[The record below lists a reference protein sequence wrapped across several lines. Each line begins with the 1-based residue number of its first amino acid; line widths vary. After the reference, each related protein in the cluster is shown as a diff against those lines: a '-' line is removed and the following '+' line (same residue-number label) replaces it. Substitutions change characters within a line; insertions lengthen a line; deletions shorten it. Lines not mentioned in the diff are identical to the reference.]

1 MHGSERHI
9 MRKHR
14 LRTLLG
20 SKTAAREVASRYPI
34 EADFEHRIRVML
46 RYRWLVL
53 ISATLLIIGLSA
65 SSFYFLSQPA
75 RLRIAV
81 GPAGSDDSR
90 LIQFLGTK
98 FAKDHAPVRL
108 RITAT
113 ENSAESARMLESGW
127 ADLAVVRHDLAFPK
141 NGQVVAV
148 LRKNY
153 AVLFAPGEPLDAAS
167 QDKTKKTKPARIEK
181 IEDLAGK
188 RIGVVGRSQA
198 NVELLKVILEQY
210 EVPFDRVQVVH
221 LPTTDVANAIR
232 TERPDAILTIGP
244 LGSRITTDAIAA
256 LVAITPNRKS
266 PTFLP
271 IGSSEAITERF
282 PAYESSEIA
291 KGAFGGSPS
300 RPAEEI
306 ETVVVS
312 HFLVAAS
319 TLSDTTVGELAKLLL
334 SSRQTLSSEL
344 SGFAKIEKPDT
355 DKDANVAVH
364 PGAKAYFDDEQKT
377 FFERYSDHLFWLFM
391 IVPLLG
397 SGAAGIASYM
407 KAGER
412 THHVRL
418 LNKILDI
425 SKRARSIESM
435 PALDKLQ
442 AEVDDLVIQT
452 VHRAERS
459 ALGESPQLSFV
470 LAIEQARFAI
480 ADRRA
485 ILIGRR
491 G

>member
-1 MHGSERHI
+1 

-20 SKTAAREVASRYPI
+20 ASAAAREVARLDHV
-34 EADFEHRIRVML
+34 EHEFEHRIQIML
-46 RYRWLVL
+46 RHRWLVV
-53 ISATLLIIGLSA
+53 ISATLLVIGLSA
-65 SSFYFLSQPA
+65 ATFYSLSQPT
-75 RLRIAV
+75 RFRIAV
-81 GPAGSDDSR
+81 GPAGTDDSR
-90 LIQFLGTK
+90 LVQFLATK

-108 RITAT
+108 RIVGT
-113 ENSAESARMLESGW
+113 ENSAQSAAALDAGK

-141 NGQVVAV
+141 NGQVVAI

-153 AVLFAPGEPLDAAS
+153 AVLFAPGEPLDS
-167 QDKTKKTKPARIEK
+167 SGQDKTKKTKPPPRIEK
-181 IEDLAGK
+181 IEELAGK
-188 RIGVVGRSQA
+188 RIGVVGRSPA
-198 NVELLKVILEQY
+198 NVELLKVILSQY
-210 EVPFDRVQVVH
+210 EVPFDQVKVVH
-221 LPTTDVANAIR
+221 LPATDVASAVR
-232 TERPDAILTIGP
+232 AERPDAILTVGP
-244 LGSRITTDAIAA
+244 LGSTITTDAIAT

-266 PTFLP
+266 PTFLS
-271 IGSSEAITERF
+271 IGSSEAIAERF

-291 KGAFGGSPS
+291 KGALGGSPS

-306 ETVVVS
+306 ETVMVA
-312 HFLVAAS
+312 HYIVAANS
-319 TLSDTTVGELAKLLL
+319 ASEAAIGELARLLL

-344 SGFAKIEKPDT
+344 IGFAKIEKPDT

-377 FFERYSDHLFWLFM
+377 FFDKYGDHLFWLFM
-391 IVPLLG
+391 VVPLLG

-412 THHVRL
+412 THHLRL
-418 LNKILDI
+418 LNKLLDVGR
-425 SKRARSIESM
+425 RARRIESM
-435 PALDKLQ
+435 QALDELQ
-442 AEVDDLVIQT
+442 DEVDELVIQT

-485 ILIGRR
+485 ILIARAS
-491 G
+491 

>member
-1 MHGSERHI
+1 MHGPERKI

-20 SKTAAREVASRYPI
+20 AKTAAREVANRYPI
-34 EADFEHRIRVML
+34 EEDFEHRIRLML

-53 ISATLLIIGLSA
+53 ISATLLVIGLTA
-65 SSFYFLSQPA
+65 TVFYFLAQPA

-98 FAKDHAPVRL
+98 FARDNAPIRL
-108 RITAT
+108 RIAAT
-113 ENSAESARMLESGW
+113 ESSAQSAEMLDTGF
-127 ADLAVVRHDLAFPK
+127 ADLAVVRQDLAFPK
-141 NGQVVAV
+141 NGAVVAV

-153 AVLFAPGEPLDAAS
+153 AVLFAPGELLDAPV
-167 QDKTKKTKPARIEK
+167 QDKTRKTKPPRIEK

-198 NVELLKVILEQY
+198 NVALLKVILEQY
-210 EVPFDRVQVVH
+210 EVPFDKVQIVH
-221 LPTTDVANAIR
+221 LSTTEVANAIR
-232 TERPDAILTIGP
+232 TEKPDAILTVGP

-256 LVAITPNRKS
+256 LVAITPNRKP

-271 IGSSEAITERF
+271 IGSSEAIAERF
-282 PAYESSEIA
+282 PAYETGEIA

-300 RPAEEI
+300 RPAEEL
-306 ETVVVS
+306 ETVMVS
-312 HFLVAAS
+312 HFLVAANS
-319 TLSDTTVGELAKLLL
+319 LSDATVGELAKLLL

-344 SGFAKIEKPDT
+344 IGFAKIEKPDT

-364 PGAKAYFDDEQKT
+364 PGAKAWFDDEQKS
-377 FFERYSDHLFWLFM
+377 FFEKYGDHLFWLFM
-391 IVPLLG
+391 VVPLLG

-418 LNKILDI
+418 LNKLLDI
-425 SKRARSIESM
+425 SRRAHSVETM
-435 PALDKLQ
+435 QALDTLQ
-442 AEVDDLVIQT
+442 EETDELVIQT

-459 ALGESPQLSFV
+459 ALGESPQLSFM

-485 ILIGRR
+485 ILIAQKG
-491 G
+491 

>member
-1 MHGSERHI
+1 

-20 SKTAAREVASRYPI
+20 AKTAAREVAHLDTL
-34 EADFEHRIRVML
+34 EQEFEHRLRIML

-53 ISATLLIIGLSA
+53 ISATLLVIGLSA
-65 SSFYFLSQPA
+65 AIFYFLAQPA
-75 RLRIAV
+75 RFRIAV
-81 GPAGSDDSR
+81 GPAGSNDTR
-90 LIQFLGTK
+90 LVQFLAAK
-98 FAKDHAPVRL
+98 FARDKAPVRL
-108 RITAT
+108 RILET
-113 ENSAESARMLESGW
+113 ENSAQSAAALDLGK

-153 AVLFAPGEPLDAAS
+153 AVLFAVGEPLESAS
-167 QDKTKKTKPARIEK
+167 ADKAKKTKPARIEK
-181 IEDLAGK
+181 IEELAGK

-198 NVELLKVILEQY
+198 NVELLKVILDQY
-210 EVPFDRVQVVH
+210 EVPFNQVKIVT
-221 LPTTDVANAIR
+221 LPVNDVAAAIR
-232 TERPDAILTIGP
+232 NEKPDAILAVGP
-244 LGSRITTDAIAA
+244 LSSRITTDAIAA
-256 LVAITPNRKS
+256 LAAITPNRKS
-266 PTFLP
+266 PTFLS
-271 IGSSEAITERF
+271 IGSSEAIAERF

-306 ETVVVS
+306 ETVMVS
-312 HFLVAAS
+312 HYIVAANS
-319 TLSDTTVGELAKLLL
+319 ANEAAIGELARLLL
-334 SSRQTLSSEL
+334 SSRQTLHSEL
-344 SGFAKIEKPDT
+344 LGFAKIEKPDT

-377 FFERYSDHLFWLFM
+377 FFEKYGDQLFWLFM
-391 IVPLLG
+391 VVPLLG

-412 THHVRL
+412 THHMRL
-418 LNKILDI
+418 LNKLLDVAR
-425 SKRARSIESM
+425 RARRIESM
-435 PALDKLQ
+435 QALDKLQ

-485 ILIGRR
+485 ILIGRA

>member
-1 MHGSERHI
+1 
-9 MRKHR
+9 
-14 LRTLLG
+14 
-20 SKTAAREVASRYPI
+20 
-34 EADFEHRIRVML
+34 
-46 RYRWLVL
+46 
-53 ISATLLIIGLSA
+53 
-65 SSFYFLSQPA
+65 
-75 RLRIAV
+75 
-81 GPAGSDDSR
+81 
-90 LIQFLGTK
+90 
-98 FAKDHAPVRL
+98 
-108 RITAT
+108 
-113 ENSAESARMLESGW
+113 
-127 ADLAVVRHDLAFPK
+127 
-141 NGQVVAV
+141 
-148 LRKNY
+148 
-153 AVLFAPGEPLDAAS
+153 
-167 QDKTKKTKPARIEK
+167 
-181 IEDLAGK
+181 
-188 RIGVVGRSQA
+188 
-198 NVELLKVILEQY
+198 VILEQY
-210 EVPFDRVQVVH
+210 EVPFDKVQVIH
-221 LPTTDVANAIR
+221 LPTTEVVNAIR
-232 TERPDAILTIGP
+232 AERPDAILTIGP

-271 IGSSEAITERF
+271 IGSSEAIAERF
-282 PAYESSEIA
+282 PAYESSEID

-300 RPAEEI
+300 RPAEEL
-306 ETVVVS
+306 ETVMVS

-319 TLSDTTVGELAKLLL
+319 TVSDTTIGELAKLLL

-391 IVPLLG
+391 VVPLLG

-418 LNKILDI
+418 LNKILDV
-425 SKRARSIESM
+425 SKRARSIDSM

-491 G
+491 R

>member
-1 MHGSERHI
+1 MHGPGRQL

-20 SKTAAREVASRYPI
+20 AKTAAREVANRYPV
-34 EADFEHRIRVML
+34 EEDFEHRIRVML

-53 ISATLLIIGLSA
+53 VSATLLIIGLSA
-65 SSFYFLSQPA
+65 ASFYFLSQPA

-113 ENSAESARMLESGW
+113 ENSAQSANMLENGF

-153 AVLFAPGEPLDAAS
+153 AVLFAPGEPLDAAI

-210 EVPFDRVQVVH
+210 EVPFDKVQVVH

-232 TERPDAILTIGP
+232 TEKPDAILTIGP

-256 LVAITPNRKS
+256 LGRDHA
-266 PTFLP
+266 
-271 IGSSEAITERF
+271 
-282 PAYESSEIA
+282 
-291 KGAFGGSPS
+291 
-300 RPAEEI
+300 
-306 ETVVVS
+306 
-312 HFLVAAS
+312 
-319 TLSDTTVGELAKLLL
+319 
-334 SSRQTLSSEL
+334 
-344 SGFAKIEKPDT
+344 
-355 DKDANVAVH
+355 
-364 PGAKAYFDDEQKT
+364 EQKAADLPAD
-377 FFERYSDHLFWLFM
+377 R
-391 IVPLLG
+391 IVG
-397 SGAAGIASYM
+397 S
-407 KAGER
+407 
-412 THHVRL
+412 
-418 LNKILDI
+418 
-425 SKRARSIESM
+425 
-435 PALDKLQ
+435 
-442 AEVDDLVIQT
+442 
-452 VHRAERS
+452 
-459 ALGESPQLSFV
+459 
-470 LAIEQARFAI
+470 
-480 ADRRA
+480 DRRA
-485 ILIGRR
+485 LPGLREQ
-491 G
+491 